1 MKQFCAQCEK
11 WYNTE
16 GQFCPKCATQMIGEG
31 KYAQILENISNN
43 TTRYKIENYPP
54 EDNEYPMDI
63 EEQDYDNISL
73 QNELLEEILNLNKK
87 QLAKQSK
94 IYDDLHF
101 IKTVV
106 KTSLILG
113 GIALAIYLISLTF

>member
-1 MKQFCAQCEK
+1 MKQFCTQCEK

-16 GQFCPKCATQMIGEG
+16 GQFCPKCGTQMINEE

-43 TTRYKIENYPP
+43 TPRYKIEDHPP
-54 EDNEYPMDI
+54 ENKDYPMDI
-63 EEQDYDNISL
+63 EEQDYDNISS
-73 QNELLEEILNLNKK
+73 QNELLEKILNLSKK
-87 QLAKQSK
+87 QLVKQSK

-106 KTSLILG
+106 KSFLILG